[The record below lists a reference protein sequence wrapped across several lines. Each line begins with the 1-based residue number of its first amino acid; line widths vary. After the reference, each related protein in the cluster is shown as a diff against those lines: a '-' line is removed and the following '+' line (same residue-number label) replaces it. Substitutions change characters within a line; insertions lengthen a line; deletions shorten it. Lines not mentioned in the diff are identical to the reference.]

1 MLVRVWLI
9 QESAGPDALLR
20 VPSSRLSQHAL
31 FNKPRSRT
39 RCSASKT
46 IESRKAQATEKQ
58 HLKLFTARLPWKIFI
73 SLLKSTCSFEKE
85 RYFRTPFF
93 RKEKR

>member
-1 MLVRVWLI
+1 MPYSRSHGPGRAATRPIISLVTVSFN
-9 QESAGPDALLR
+9 QEATFPDAYTTLD
-20 VPSSRLSQHAL
+20 
-31 FNKPRSRT
+31 
-39 RCSASKT
+39 
-46 IESRKAQATEKQ
+46 SRKAQTIEKQ
-58 HLKLFTARLPWKIFI
+58 SLNLLEGSLPWKIFI

>member
-1 MLVRVWLI
+1 M
-9 QESAGPDALLR
+9 S
-20 VPSSRLSQHAL
+20 L
-31 FNKPRSRT
+31 FKKPRPGARF
-39 RCSASKT
+39 SASKALD
-46 IESRKAQATEKQ
+46 SRKAQTIEKQ
-58 HLKLFTARLPWKIFI
+58 SLNLLEGSLPWKIFI

>member
-1 MLVRVWLI
+1 M
-9 QESAGPDALLR
+9 S
-20 VPSSRLSQHAL
+20 L
-31 FNKPRSRT
+31 FKKPRSRT
-39 RCSASKT
+39 HCSAAKALV
-46 IESRKAQATEKQ
+46 SRKAQTTEKQ
-58 HLKLFTARLPWKIFI
+58 LFNLSEGPLPWKIFI